1 MSCSRICKYI
11 SLLALPALLFACR
24 EEVSYVVERDALVSV
39 GTESLYKDEVDIVY
53 AQYAGRVDSAA
64 FVQDY
69 IERWVKEKLFFE
81 KAVDNVQA
89 TDEIDKLVE
98 NYRKSLILNLYQ
110 DRLITQ
116 HLVPEISD
124 EEVLQFYESERS
136 LFVLSDPYIKGFYV
150 KLPPKAANVR
160 DVRKWCVKR
169 GQENLDN
176 LEKYCVEKG
185 CDNLFFMEEW
195 LPFDV
200 LVHKTPL
207 TEQQL
212 MDRLEKNSTVEFKDG
227 GATYFVC
234 ADSVLK
240 RNDLKPI
247 EMVADEIRELLVN
260 RKKANFV
267 KDVKSALYKE
277 SIETGHVVLH

>member
-1 MSCSRICKYI
+1 MSCSKICKYI

-24 EEVSYVVERDALVSV
+24 EEVSYVVERDALASV
-39 GTESLYKDEVDIVY
+39 GGESLYKDEVDIVY

-81 KAVDNVQA
+81 KAVGNVQA

-116 HLVPEISD
+116 HLVPVISD

-136 LFVLSDPYIKGFYV
+136 LFFLSDPYIKGFYV

-212 MDRLEKNSTVEFKDG
+212 MDRLEKNSTIEFKDG

-277 SIETGHVVLH
+277 ALETGHVVLH

>member
-1 MSCSRICKYI
+1 MSCSKICKYI

-81 KAVDNVQA
+81 KAVGNVQA
-89 TDEIDKLVE
+89 TDEIDQLVE

-116 HLVPEISD
+116 HLVPVISD

-136 LFVLSDPYIKGFYV
+136 LFFLSDPYIKGFYV
-150 KLPPKAANVR
+150 KIPCKAPKVR
-160 DVRKWCVKR
+160 EVRIWCLRKR
-169 GQENLDN
+169 QDDLDALEQLCTENGY
-176 LEKYCVEKG
+176 EYQ
-185 CDNLFFMEEW
+185 FFMEEW
-195 LPFDV
+195 IPFVD
-200 LVHKTPL
+200 LARKTPL
-207 TEQQL
+207 TRQQL
-212 MDRLEKNSTVEFKDG
+212 MDRLLARNVIEFKDG
-227 GATYFVC
+227 DYFYFVC
-234 ADSVLK
+234 ADTILK
-240 RNDLKPI
+240 KNDIIDIK
-247 EMVADEIRELLVN
+247 
-260 RKKANFV
+260 
-267 KDVKSALYKE
+267 
-277 SIETGHVVLH
+277 